1 MKFALLIL
9 SNFKR
14 HKTRTILTI
23 LSILVAFVL
32 FAYLS
37 AIRNGFKMGVSVAG
51 ADRLIVR
58 NRISLIQPLPQ
69 SYEAQIEQIDGIANA
84 TQASWFGGIY
94 RNNERAFG
102 QIAVEPEE
110 FLDVYPEYLIP
121 PEGKAAWLKTRTGAI
136 AGKKLADALKW
147 KVGDKIPIKATYMT
161 PKGGGST
168 WTFDLVAI
176 QTGATPE
183 VDTSSFFFRHDYLD
197 ENRLRG
203 DGLTGWYYIKIKDP
217 SRSEAIVKEIDARFA
232 NSPYETKTE
241 TEKAF
246 IKGFAEQMGNIG
258 AIVVAIL
265 TAIFFTILLV
275 AANTMA
281 QAVRERINEL
291 GVLKAIG
298 FTDWQMLLLVLAESL
313 LIAMT
318 GGAIGLLIGHFAV
331 NMGDPTNGALPIFHF
346 PPGARILGVVFVILL
361 GLIAGAIPAIQA
373 MRLNAVDALRRE

>member
-1 MKFALLIL
+1 MKFVLLIL
-9 SNFKR
+9 ANFKR
-14 HKTRTILTI
+14 HKLRTILTI

-32 FAYLS
+32 FVYLA
-37 AIRNGFKMGVSVAG
+37 AIRNAFTMGVSVAG
-51 ADRLIVR
+51 ANRLIVR

-69 SYEAQIEQIDGIANA
+69 AYEAQIEQIDGVANA
-84 TQASWFGGIY
+84 TQAAWFGGLY
-94 RNNERAFG
+94 KDNKRPFG

-110 FLDVYPEYLIP
+110 FLDVYPEYIISA
-121 PEGKAAWLKTRTGAI
+121 EGKANWLKTRTGAI
-136 AGKKLADALKW
+136 AGRKLAEALAW
-147 KVGDKIPIKATYMT
+147 KVGDKIPIQATYMT
-161 PKGGGST
+161 PKGGGNT

-176 QTGATPE
+176 QDGKTEE

-203 DGLTGWYYIKIKDP
+203 AGTTGWYYIKIKDP
-217 SRSEAIVKEIDARFA
+217 SRSEQIVKAIDEKFA

-258 AIVVAIL
+258 AIVTAIL
-265 TAIFFTILLV
+265 TAVFFTILLV
-275 AANTMA
+275 AGNTMA

-298 FTDWQMLLLVLAESL
+298 FTDSQMLLMVLAESL
-313 LIAMT
+313 LISCI
-318 GGAIGLLIGHFAV
+318 GGAIGLALGAFAV
-331 NMGDPTNGALPIFHF
+331 SAGDPTNGALPIFNF
-346 PPGARILGVVFVILL
+346 PRRDVILGIGIVILL
-361 GLIAGAIPAIQA
+361 GLVTGAMPAIQA

>member
-1 MKFALLIL
+1 MKFVRLIL

-14 HKTRTILTI
+14 HILRTILTI
-23 LSILVAFVL
+23 LSVLVAFVL
-32 FAYLS
+32 FAYLA
-37 AIRNGFKMGVSVAG
+37 AIRNAFQMGVSVAG
-51 ADRLIVR
+51 ANRLIVR

-69 SYEAQIEQIDGIANA
+69 SYESQIEQVDGVANA
-84 TQASWFGGIY
+84 TQAAWFGGIY
-94 RNNERAFG
+94 RDNKRPFG

-110 FLDVYPEYLIP
+110 FFDVYPEYIIP
-121 PEGKAAWLKTRTGAI
+121 AEGKEAWLKTRTGAI
-136 AGKKLADALKW
+136 AGRKLAEALGW
-147 KVGDKIPIKATYMT
+147 KVGDKIPIQATYMT
-161 PKGGGST
+161 PKGGGNT

-176 QTGATPE
+176 QDGATEE

-203 DGLTGWYYIKIKDP
+203 QGMTGWYYIKIKDP
-217 SRSEAIVKEIDARFA
+217 RHAEDVVKRIDEKFE
-232 NSPYETKTE
+232 NSPFETKTE

-265 TAIFFTILLV
+265 SAVFFTILLV
-275 AANTMA
+275 AGNTMA

-298 FTDWQMLLLVLAESL
+298 FTDVQMLLLVLAESL
-313 LIAMT
+313 LIAIV
-318 GGAIGLLIGHFAV
+318 GGTIGLLLGSLAV
-331 NMGDPTNGALPIFHF
+331 KGGDPTGGALPIFHF
-346 PPGARILGVVFVILL
+346 PTRDVFFGIAAVFLL
-361 GLIAGAIPAIQA
+361 GLFAGVIPAVQA

>member
-1 MKFALLIL
+1 MRFALLIL

-14 HKTRTILTI
+14 HKTRTLLTV

-32 FAYLS
+32 FVYLA
-37 AIRNGFKMGVSVAG
+37 AIRHAFEMGISVAG
-51 ADRLIVR
+51 ANRLIVR
-58 NRISLIQPLPQ
+58 NRITLIQPLPQ
-69 SYEAQIEQIDGIANA
+69 SYEAQIEQIDGVANA
-84 TQASWFGGIY
+84 TQATWFGGIY
-94 RNNERAFG
+94 QDNKRPFG

-110 FLDVYPEYLIP
+110 FLDVYPEYVISA
-121 PEGKAAWLKTRTGAI
+121 EGKANWLKTRTGAI
-136 AGKKLADALKW
+136 AGRKLADALGW
-147 KVGDKIPIKATYMT
+147 KVGDKIPIQATYMT
-161 PKGGGST
+161 PKTGGNT

-176 QTGATPE
+176 QDGATPE

-203 DGLTGWYYIKIKDP
+203 EGLTGWYYIKLKDP
-217 SRSEAIVKEIDARFA
+217 KHAEDVVKRVDEKFA

-258 AIVVAIL
+258 AIVTAIL
-265 TAIFFTILLV
+265 TAVFFTILLV
-275 AANTMA
+275 AGNTMA

-298 FTDWQMLLLVLAESL
+298 FTDTQMLLLVLAESL
-313 LIAMT
+313 LIAGV
-318 GGAIGLLIGHFAV
+318 GGALGLALGILFV
-331 NMGDPTNGALPIFHF
+331 SSGDPTNGALPIFLF
-346 PPGARILGVVFVILL
+346 PPDALILGIVFVIAL
-361 GLIAGAIPAIQA
+361 GLITGAMPAIQA